1 MLVQY
6 IEEKFLNLFNT
17 RCVPRNPAILVYLPA
32 FMLRLSKRILHFL
45 KFFLLLIFYLFLSP
59 SPLLVLILSLSYL
72 VFSSPQAQ
80 LSHIGASLH
89 TRTSFSYRVPVDSQI
104 VFLLVNALY
113 AIVPQA
119 LCYRC
124 VTSPAF
130 FLRDQQND
138 KKTD

>member
-1 MLVQY
+1 QQDS
-6 IEEKFLNLFNT
+6 IIDGFIT
-17 RCVPRNPAILVYLPA
+17 
-32 FMLRLSKRILHFL
+32 
-45 KFFLLLIFYLFLSP
+45 FYLKNADPYINTAHGHMISYWDGCVHYLMYLLMVAAITWGYVLYIDFIA
-59 SPLLVLILSLSYL
+59 LVLILSLSYL
-72 VFSSPQAQ
+72 VFSPPQAQ
-80 LSHIGASLH
+80 FSHIGASLH